1 MLFLLS
7 LVKVVVVVELST
19 SLPCFVVCGNDVGGD
34 NTATSSSV
42 DNKIDAVATDDV
54 TAPPVAVIVG
64 STWAFDLESTDEF
77 SSRGFGTI
85 TVMALVRVVA
95 VVFPSSASG
104 LWMAPLS
111 KYRLVLLLSVVAP
124 FLVRT
129 PPTSQTHPQPQPG
142 MRNEN
147 SPFHPNLRSKSL
159 PNPHH
164 YPASSYGLSYPPLL
178 LRPGELV
185 SWSLLLLLFSAYIH
199 RRL

>member
-85 TVMALVRVVA
+85 TVDGAGK
-95 VVFPSSASG
+95 SG
-104 LWMAPLS
+104 GGS
-111 KYRLVLLLSVVAP
+111 FSFIR
-124 FLVRT
+124 
-129 PPTSQTHPQPQPG
+129 
-142 MRNEN
+142 
-147 SPFHPNLRSKSL
+147 LRSLDGSSL
-159 PNPHH
+159 K
-164 YPASSYGLSYPPLL
+164 
-178 LRPGELV
+178 V
-185 SWSLLLLLFSAYIH
+185 
-199 RRL
+199 